1 MAENLYESAK
11 LLSEYLL
18 LHFGGEEEVLDGKPG
33 PREALDFPG
42 RCVRDLLDSVAQD
55 ARALDIGCAVGRSS
69 FELAKHCEEVV
80 GIDFSANFIRAAQHL
95 SEHGSMD
102 YERPI
107 EGDLTDRKTAVVA
120 KHKNVSFEVGDAM
133 NLRPEFADFD
143 IVLAANLICRLP
155 EPMKFFDRVPSLV
168 KPGGQL
174 LLTTPFTWLED
185 FTPRE
190 HWLGGRQGE
199 GVRSLDRLKEILAPH
214 FALELEKDLPFLIR
228 EHARKFQY
236 GVALGTRW
244 RRR

>member
-1 MAENLYESAK
+1 MAENLYESAR

-42 RCVRDLLDSVAQD
+42 RCVRDLLDAVSKE

-69 FELAKHCEEVV
+69 FELAARCREVV
-80 GIDFSANFIRAAQHL
+80 GIDYSASFIRAAQHL
-95 SEHGSMD
+95 AEHGSMA
-102 YERPI
+102 YERLI

-120 KHKNVSFEVGDAM
+120 KRDHVSFEVGDAM
-133 NLRPEFADFD
+133 NLRPDLAGFD
-143 IVLAANLICRLP
+143 VVLAANLICRLP
-155 EPMKFFDRVPSLV
+155 EPMKFLDRVPSLV
-168 KPGGQL
+168 KAGGQL

-190 HWLGGRQGE
+190 NWLGGRQGE
-199 GVRSLDRLKEILAPH
+199 GTRSLDKLREILAPH
-214 FALELEKDLPFLIR
+214 FELELEMDLPFLIR